1 MRTTRNRS
9 LPEPGPWEPVP
20 PLLALA
26 LAATLFFGL
35 AVTSL
40 ARKSA
45 TYDEPVYL
53 VAGLSYWSTGELTM
67 KEDAPPAVA
76 YAAGLAALAHGLE
89 IPGGRL
95 PFSDSLGRE
104 YPYASRLLYGGPAD
118 ADAVL
123 FWARLAVLV
132 PFGLLL
138 LFTVQRWS
146 TELHGPLGA
155 ALSLAL
161 VALSPTLL
169 AHGRL
174 VAADFACSASMLFAS
189 HRLWRFDRE
198 PSFGGALGAGLAVG
212 LALITKYSALVLLP
226 TVAVVLALAAWRAA
240 PVERGH
246 RVRQGALLLGGAAA
260 LVAVVHLPEPAR
272 FVRGVGT
279 LYRNAH
285 TDLPWY
291 FLGSFHPQ
299 GTRLYYPGVL
309 ALKTSLPLLGLGLLG
324 AGLLLARPA
333 ARSAALCLLLPAATL
348 LAAAAF
354 DPVSSGVRRV
364 LPVLPVLAVAAGRVA
379 ALARSR
385 AGALAL
391 VLLVAFHAAS
401 SARAWPHYIPYF
413 NELALAFGEP
423 QDLLDDCDV
432 DWGQDLVSLPA
443 SMRAHRVPQVNLLY
457 FGTADPD
464 YYGIA
469 HRRAALGELWDPL
482 PGVYAVS
489 LHRLIR
495 ARRTAAPPFAG
506 TAPFAKA
513 GTSIWL
519 FRLDPPETAP

>member
-1 MRTTRNRS
+1 
-9 LPEPGPWEPVP
+9 
-20 PLLALA
+20 LAVA
-26 LAATLFFGL
+26 SALFFGL

-53 VAGLSYWSTGELTM
+53 VAGLSYWSLGELTM

-76 YAAGLAALAHGLE
+76 YAAGLSALAHGLE

-95 PFSDSLGRE
+95 PFSETLGTE
-104 YPYASRLLYGGPAD
+104 YPFASRLLYGGPAD

-138 LFTVQRWS
+138 LVTVQQWS
-146 TELHGPLGA
+146 VQLHGFPGA

-174 VAADFACSASMLFAS
+174 VAADFACSAAMLFAS
-189 HRLWRFDRE
+189 HRLWCFDQR
-198 PSFGGALGAGLAVG
+198 PTARSALVAGLALG
-212 LALITKYSALVLLP
+212 LALATKYTALVLLP
-226 TVAVVLALAAWRAA
+226 TVGLVLALATWRAT
-240 PVERGH
+240 PEQRGL
-246 RVRQGALLLGGAAA
+246 RIRQGVLLLAGAAI
-260 LVAVVHLPEPAR
+260 LVVAFHLPEPQR
-272 FVRGVGT
+272 FVAGVST

-285 TDLPWY
+285 TDIPWY
-291 FLGSFHPQ
+291 LLGSFHPE
-299 GTRLYYPGVL
+299 GSRAYYPLAL
-309 ALKTSLPLLGLGLLG
+309 ALKTSLPLLALGLAG
-324 AGLLLARPA
+324 AGLLLSRPGARG
-333 ARSAALCLLLPAATL
+333 AALCLLLPAVTL

-364 LPVLPVLAVAAGRVA
+364 LPVLPVLAVAAGGA
-379 ALARSR
+379 ATLARGR
-385 AGALAL
+385 TGALAL
-391 VLLVAFHAAS
+391 VLLLALHAAS
-401 SARAWPHYIPYF
+401 TARAWPHYIPYF
-413 NELALAFGEP
+413 NELALTFGEP
-423 QDLLDDCDV
+423 QDFLDDCDV
-432 DWGQDLVSLPA
+432 DWGQDLGALPA
-443 SMRAHRVPQVNLLY
+443 VMRAHRVPQVNLLY

-469 HRRAALGELWDPL
+469 HRRAEMQELWDPL

-495 ARRTAAPPFAG
+495 ARRATATPFAG
-506 TAPFAKA
+506 AAPFAKA

-519 FRLDPPETAP
+519 FRLDPPEPTP